1 MMMAH
6 NHNKWGLA
14 AAGAGVLLF
23 HLILLVSVDQGTGQ
37 FSRVI
42 LGDIKESKISDVAD
56 PDEREYNVYRRPA
69 TYLIIASKIVRP
81 STVYQVTY
89 CAYSLLIQRI

>member
-1 MMMAH
+1 MMVAH

-89 CAYSLLIQRI
+89 FTFSLHYEYT